1 VGGWGARPDD
11 CLPREATPLKFSSE
25 TSLRLKVLA
34 RESLYSSRRILFL
47 TEGLLLRQI
56 ATDPLLEQYSVI
68 IIDEVHERHLTGDFL
83 LGILLDIVKRRP
95 SLKVVLMSATI
106 QQQLFAD
113 YFGAFPIQVTKFRA
127 LHQRTVQQ

>member
-1 VGGWGARPDD
+1 LVR
-11 CLPREATPLKFSSE
+11 K
-25 TSLRLKVLA
+25 
-34 RESLYSSRRILFL
+34 SLYSSRRILFL

-113 YFGAFPIQVTKFRA
+113 YFGAFPIQVMMKCRA
-127 LHQRTVQQ
+127 STNCAEAHGMW